1 MKRFLSLAAAAV
13 VALAAVSPA
22 HAVSAPLTVTYTL
35 PTTAC
40 TIINDVQVNP
50 CDNVPLTGA
59 NALTAVEL
67 MISTSPIAGTY
78 DGPVTLSVTAASG
91 QVNTSFTANSGDTIY
106 VRVRARNQYRA
117 SAWSNEAT
125 KLVEVETVPGIPTNV
140 TITLNIS

>member
-13 VALAAVSPA
+13 VALAAVSTA
-22 HAVSAPLTVTYTL
+22 HAISAPLNISYTV
-35 PTTAC
+35 PTTGC
-40 TIINDVQVNP
+40 TVINDVQVTP

-67 MISTSPIAGTY
+67 IISTSPIPGNYSGA
-78 DGPVTLSVTAASG
+78 PTLSVTAASG
-91 QVNTSFTANSGDTIY
+91 QVSTNFNANSGDTIY